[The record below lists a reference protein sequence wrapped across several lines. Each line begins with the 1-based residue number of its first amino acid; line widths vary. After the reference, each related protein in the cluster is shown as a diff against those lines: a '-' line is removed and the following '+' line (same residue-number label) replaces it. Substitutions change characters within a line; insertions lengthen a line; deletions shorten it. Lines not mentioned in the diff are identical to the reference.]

1 MDDVTDTVFREIV
14 AKHAPADLMMTE
26 FANADGYCSPGKHA
40 IMSRLKYNPIEG
52 PVVAQIWGIDPKN
65 YYTMAK
71 DMKGMGFVG
80 VDINMG
86 CPVKDMI
93 KKGQTA
99 VDDIMGIARQS
110 DHPRAFEVTGQ
121 LIKTVAETAKD
132 LLALQKQKKDLIR
145 PEAGEAPKQIGT
157 QNNIVFSGST
167 NDLLKMLKNQNE
179 KVIDAD
185 PTKTQE

>member
-1 MDDVTDTVFREIV
+1 
-14 AKHAPADLMMTE
+14 
-26 FANADGYCSPGKHA
+26 
-40 IMSRLKYNPIEG
+40 
-52 PVVAQIWGIDPKN
+52 
-65 YYTMAK
+65 
-71 DMKGMGFVG
+71 
-80 VDINMG
+80 
-86 CPVKDMI
+86 MI

-132 LLALQKQKKDLIR
+132 LLALQKQKKDLVTVQ
-145 PEAGEAPKQIGT
+145 ADAPKQIGT

-167 NDLLKMLKNQNE
+167 NDLLKMLKQNNE

-185 PTKTQE
+185 PTTLKK